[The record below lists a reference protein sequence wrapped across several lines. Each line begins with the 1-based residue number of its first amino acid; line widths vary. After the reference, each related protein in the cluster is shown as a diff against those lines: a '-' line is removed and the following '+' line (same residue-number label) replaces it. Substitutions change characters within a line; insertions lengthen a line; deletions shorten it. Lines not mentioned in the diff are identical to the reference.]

1 MHVDSRNI
9 RENVLMYQNRCFSQF
24 ALFDN
29 DNDNNAVVIFIY
41 VCPRILWCQYTA
53 GKRNVVTVFRI
64 TR

>member
-29 DNDNNAVVIFIY
+29 DNDNNAVVILSMY
-41 VCPRILWCQYTA
+41 APVYYAVSILPVSA
-53 GKRNVVTVFRI
+53 ML
-64 TR
+64 

>member
-41 VCPRILWCQYTA
+41 VCPRILCCQYIA
-53 GKRNVVTVFRI
+53 G
-64 TR
+64 